1 VTHEHTL
8 LAHRHINIVTHEH
21 ALLFTS
27 SHVCRFDVIVIFS
40 ASSEGLSDD
49 HAVLEQLRTLL
60 LTRLLQTSKLAGTVC
75 VSSGDAE
82 RSVGSDLSA
91 SGRGANRQDGR
102 GQGDRVGV
110 DIANGGVRG
119 GGGGGSGGAGAGAG
133 GAGGG
138 AGGAGGAGGIGIG
151 GGGVYNHVND
161 DTASS
166 GGVSRADIRADPRFL
181 RDLRVLVEA
190 HDVAGEE
197 MIHAVQ
203 QCEVVNT
210 NRIAASVLAQVSF
223 CSLGLSGR
231 R

>member
-1 VTHEHTL
+1 
-8 LAHRHINIVTHEH
+8 
-21 ALLFTS
+21 
-27 SHVCRFDVIVIFS
+27 VIVIFS

-82 RSVGSDLSA
+82 RSVGSDLSTG
-91 SGRGANRQDGR
+91 GRESNRRDGR

-110 DIANGGVRG
+110 DIANGGI
-119 GGGGGSGGAGAGAG
+119 GGAAG
-133 GAGGG
+133 
-138 AGGAGGAGGIGIG
+138 GIG

-161 DTASS
+161 DTVSS
-166 GGVSRADIRADPRFL
+166 GGVSHADIRADPRFL

-223 CSLGLSGR
+223 CSFDPSGR